1 MIQELVSSNLIIA
14 NAEADT
20 WEEAVRIAGRLL
32 YDNDYVEERYI
43 QSMVDIVKEYGPY
56 IVIDEGLALAHARP
70 EDGARKLGLSFV
82 TLKTPVEFGSEDND
96 PVKLVMGLSAVDADA
111 HLDVMSE
118 LAELLSD
125 EEIMKQIFEADSSEK
140 IQDLISGICA

>member
-14 NAEADT
+14 NAEADN
-20 WEEAVRIAGRLL
+20 WEEAVKIAGRLL
-32 YDNDYVEERYI
+32 YENDYVEERYI

-118 LAELLSD
+118 LAEILSD
-125 EEIMKQIFEADSSEK
+125 EAVMEQIFEADSSEK